1 MSLRVTP
8 NPPWSAVP
16 GVPVLH
22 RGLFLG
28 KLLRPPP
35 VPGLLDRPRLDALI
49 DDAVDAGSLIV
60 SAPAGAGK
68 TQAVLAWTR
77 RQRSPR
83 AVAWLTLDE
92 GDRDPV
98 RLLRYLVAAMAGTP
112 PGGQAL
118 GALSV
123 APGTTSVDEALLV
136 QVSTA
141 MARLQDDVVLVL
153 DDFDAV
159 VGSAA
164 EELLAKV
171 LRYPPQQVRLV
182 VLGRVEPGLGQSRLR
197 LLGYV
202 RELDETDLA
211 FTHEE
216 LTQLLV
222 LRGRPLPTPQT
233 AELLER
239 TVGWAAGIGIVAA
252 ALHHRAL
259 PEGVHEGVSL
269 ATDYLLDE
277 VLAAQPPD
285 VQTVLIRAA
294 TADPVCGDL
303 VDALGGGPDGGR
315 TLARLHHDHLFLGRL
330 DDREDE
336 RTWYHWHP
344 LFRAALQARALQTEP
359 AATARRHLLAARWHR
374 EAGSAVEAVRHA
386 LAGGDPGWAA
396 ALLGESWVELAV
408 AGESALVRSLL
419 HLFDEDL
426 RSTQPELAVVCSFLR
441 LRDRDLEDAARCATT
456 AASLSHRLPPGRRQD
471 TVRAMSTVIRLH
483 VATLTGELVDGD
495 LRSGALEQIDRLGGR
510 GGYLPRRERELLALL
525 LHHLGAYE
533 GVHLLGDPR
542 ERLERALDY
551 AQDLGTPELVLRT
564 RAQLALA
571 ELAAGRLHAARRWAS
586 EVVTAE
592 REGRG
597 PGPHA
602 TTAAHAALGGVEL
615 LQGQLAG
622 ALQHLSQALDDL
634 EPADRVNH
642 LRVLVLTHSTLLTL
656 DRVSSARSQLDTL
669 EDLVADRE
677 PPAWGR
683 AMLRVL
689 QVDQMV
695 AEGHHGDA
703 LDQLRLEHGP
713 PDPGDQVIRA
723 TWQGDVLRR
732 AGRPE
737 EARSLLRGVLRTGG
751 RSPAM
756 LFAQVSFALV
766 EDALGC
772 SEEALDE
779 LDRALVVS
787 SSESLIYPYLRLGR
801 DVRPLLLRLL
811 DRGTMHDE
819 LLTAVL
825 DRLHPERPG
834 GPLSWQFEPLTP
846 REREVLRAV
855 QGWATNEEVAAR
867 MFISANTLRTHMKHI
882 HRKLGT
888 TSRREAVVRGRDLG
902 II

>member
-22 RGLFLG
+22 RGLFIG

-68 TQAVLAWTR
+68 TQAFLAWTR

-98 RLLRYLVAAMAGTP
+98 RLLRYLVAAVAGTP

-141 MARLQDDVVLVL
+141 MARLRDEVVLVL

-164 EELLAKV
+164 EELLARV

-182 VLGRVEPGLGQSRLR
+182 VLGRVEPGLGQPRLR

-222 LRGRPLPTPQT
+222 LRGRPLPAPQT

-277 VLAAQPPD
+277 VFAAQPPD

-303 VDALGGGPDGGR
+303 VEALGGGPDGGR
-315 TLARLHHDHLFLGRL
+315 TLARLHHDNLFLGRL

-359 AATARRHLLAARWHR
+359 AATARRHLIAARWHR
-374 EAGSAVEAVRHA
+374 EAGSGVEAVRHA
-386 LAGGDPGWAA
+386 LAGGDPGWA
-396 ALLGESWVELAV
+396 
-408 AGESALVRSLL
+408 
-419 HLFDEDL
+419 
-426 RSTQPELAVVCSFLR
+426 
-441 LRDRDLEDAARCATT
+441 
-456 AASLSHRLPPGRRQD
+456 
-471 TVRAMSTVIRLH
+471 
-483 VATLTGELVDGD
+483 
-495 LRSGALEQIDRLGGR
+495 
-510 GGYLPRRERELLALL
+510 
-525 LHHLGAYE
+525 
-533 GVHLLGDPR
+533 
-542 ERLERALDY
+542 
-551 AQDLGTPELVLRT
+551 
-564 RAQLALA
+564 
-571 ELAAGRLHAARRWAS
+571 
-586 EVVTAE
+586 
-592 REGRG
+592 
-597 PGPHA
+597 
-602 TTAAHAALGGVEL
+602 
-615 LQGQLAG
+615 
-622 ALQHLSQALDDL
+622 
-634 EPADRVNH
+634 
-642 LRVLVLTHSTLLTL
+642 
-656 DRVSSARSQLDTL
+656 
-669 EDLVADRE
+669 
-677 PPAWGR
+677 GR
-683 AMLRVL
+683 A
-689 QVDQMV
+689 
-695 AEGHHGDA
+695 A
-703 LDQLRLEHGP
+703 
-713 PDPGDQVIRA
+713 
-723 TWQGDVLRR
+723 
-732 AGRPE
+732 
-737 EARSLLRGVLRTGG
+737 RGVLGGAGRRGRVGPRPVPAAPLRRGPALLPAGAGG
-751 RSPAM
+751 RLQLPA
-756 LFAQVSFALV
+756 
-766 EDALGC
+766 
-772 SEEALDE
+772 
-779 LDRALVVS
+779 
-787 SSESLIYPYLRLGR
+787 
-801 DVRPLLLRLL
+801 
-811 DRGTMHDE
+811 
-819 LLTAVL
+819 
-825 DRLHPERPG
+825 
-834 GPLSWQFEPLTP
+834 
-846 REREVLRAV
+846 
-855 QGWATNEEVAAR
+855 AA
-867 MFISANTLRTHMKHI
+867 
-882 HRKLGT
+882 
-888 TSRREAVVRGRDLG
+888 
-902 II
+902 